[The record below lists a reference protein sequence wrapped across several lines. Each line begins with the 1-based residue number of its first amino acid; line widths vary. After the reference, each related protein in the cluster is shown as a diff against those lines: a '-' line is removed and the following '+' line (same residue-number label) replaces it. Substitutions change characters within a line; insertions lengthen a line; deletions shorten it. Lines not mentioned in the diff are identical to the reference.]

1 MLFLLAGS
9 ALVQYVKYLI
19 APAFQIDQGTRWD
32 VQTPDAKPVAPPDG
46 KLGSSARGRVWE
58 VSPGARGARGE
69 PCGPGGSGCWEAI
82 LDGSS
87 RAQEDLLRE
96 GLQVSWEAPAWPGGE
111 RGSALCSRLLPGL
124 LFALF

>member
-1 MLFLLAGS
+1 MLFPLAGS

-19 APAFQIDQGTRWD
+19 APAFQIEQGTHWD

-58 VSPGARGARGE
+58 VSPRARGGCGE
-69 PCGPGGSGCWEAI
+69 PCRPRGSGCWEAI
-82 LDGSS
+82 SDGSS
-87 RAQEDLLRE
+87 RAREDLLRE
-96 GLQVSWEAPAWPGGE
+96 GLPVAWEVPAWPGGE
-111 RGSALCSRLLPGL
+111 CGSALRSQLLPGL